1 MDADQ
6 TELTV
11 ALNRFIDRLDRMD
24 RTGNTAQISVNAGG
38 MGIWAAVTAC
48 LVMLGVSIV
57 LGVFVATGM
66 ADLNRQTQELRQADA
81 TTQAYINAGLV
92 QPQESDEE

>member
-1 MDADQ
+1 MHSDQ

-11 ALNRFIDRLDRMD
+11 AINRLLDVMNRLDRS
-24 RTGNTAQISVNAGG
+24 GNTAQISVNAGG

-48 LVMLGVSIV
+48 LIMLAVTIV
-57 LGVFVATGM
+57 LAVFVATGM

-81 TTQAYINAGLV
+81 TIQAYINAGLV
-92 QPQESDEE
+92 QPTEESK

>member
-24 RTGNTAQISVNAGG
+24 RTANTAQVSVSAGG
-38 MGIWAAVTAC
+38 AGVWISAMAAG
-48 LVMLGVSIV
+48 LSFVMTMV
-57 LGVFVATGM
+57 LLALYLDQRREVD
-66 ADLNRQTQELRQADA
+66 DLNHHITAIYMQAP
-81 TTQAYINAGLV
+81 YLK
-92 QPQESDEE
+92 PEEN

>member
-81 TTQAYINAGLV
+81 TIQAYINAGLV

>member
-92 QPQESDEE
+92 QPQESNEE

>member
-24 RTGNTAQISVNAGG
+24 RSSNTAQISVSAGG
-38 MGIWAAVTAC
+38 VGTWIAAFC
-48 LVMLGVSIV
+48 
-57 LGVFVATGM
+57 
-66 ADLNRQTQELRQADA
+66 
-81 TTQAYINAGLV
+81 AGLCFV
-92 QPQESDEE
+92 MTMVLLVLYVDQSRKVDDLGDYLQVIYQHAPQLKPQESDN

>member
-24 RTGNTAQISVNAGG
+24 RAGNTAQISVSAGG
-38 MGIWAAVTAC
+38 VGTWIAAFCAGLC
-48 LVMLGVSIV
+48 FVMTMV
-57 LGVFVATGM
+57 LLALYLDQRREVD
-66 ADLNRQTQELRQADA
+66 DLNHHITAIYMQAP
-81 TTQAYINAGLV
+81 YLK
-92 QPQESDEE
+92 PEEN